1 MNLPSALLAALGIV
15 LAGSLL
21 WRFASRRQTLPCPVW
36 LRWMVELDNPLT
48 RTNRAA
54 FIVQALDV
62 AAGMQLLDAGCGP
75 GRLTLPLARAAGP
88 SGGVLAVDLQAG
100 MIARAAAKTQAAGL
114 VNIEWR
120 QAALGQGNLPHGRFD
135 RAVLVTVLGEIPDRG
150 AAMRELFAALKPGGR
165 LSVTEVIFDPHFQRR
180 SEVLRLAHEAGFRI
194 GAFFGNRIAYVQ
206 HLEKPRGKAESPST
220 DG

>member
-1 MNLPSALLAALGIV
+1 MNPLSALLFAFGIV
-15 LAGSLL
+15 LAGSLV

-48 RTNRAA
+48 RTNRAS

-62 AAGMQLLDAGCGP
+62 APGMQVLDAGCGP
-75 GRLTLPLARAAGP
+75 GRLTVPLARAAGP
-88 SGGVLAVDLQAG
+88 SGGVLAVDLQPG
-100 MIARAAAKTQAAGL
+100 MIARAAAKARAAGL
-114 VNIEWR
+114 GNIEWR
-120 QAALGQGNLPHGRFD
+120 QAELGQGNLPDGRFD

-180 SEVLRLAHEAGFRI
+180 SEVLRLAQESGFRI

-206 HLEKPRGKAESPST
+206 HLERPGET
-220 DG
+220 

>member
-1 MNLPSALLAALGIV
+1 MPSALLVALGIV
-15 LAGSLL
+15 LTGSLL
-21 WRFASRRQTLPCPVW
+21 WRFASRRQTLPSPVW

-62 AAGMQLLDAGCGP
+62 APGMQLLDAGCGP
-75 GRLTLPLARAAGP
+75 GRLTVPLARAAGP
-88 SGGVLAVDLQAG
+88 SGGVLAVDLQPG
-100 MIARAAAKTQAAGL
+100 MIGRAAAKARAAGL
-114 VNIEWR
+114 GNIEWR
-120 QAALGQGNLPHGRFD
+120 QAELGRGELPDGRFD

-180 SEVLRLAHEAGFRI
+180 SEVLRLAQESGFRI

-206 HLEKPRGKAESPST
+206 HLERPGETEKSPST